1 MLKAEKSQRSE
12 KQMSRLSKALLETAN
27 DMLKSGALD
36 EQAYQRIMAQP
47 VPDHLKSI
55 EIPVPSGADI
65 KAMREKANLSQAVF
79 ARKLN
84 LSTGYISQL
93 ERGAKR
99 PSGPALV
106 LLDLIRKRGIEAI
119 Q

>member
-1 MLKAEKSQRSE
+1 MAAKHDTLRDVINQSARGLF
-12 KQMSRLSKALLETAN
+12 R
-27 DMLKSGALD
+27 SGAIDRDAYEAILGHDLPD
-36 EQAYQRIMAQP
+36 ELRT
-47 VPDHLKSI
+47 I
-55 EIPVPSGADI
+55 EIPVPTGEDI

-93 ERGAKR
+93 ERGARR
-99 PSGPALV
+99 PSGPTLV
-106 LLDLIRKRGIEAI
+106 LLNLIRKRGIEAI